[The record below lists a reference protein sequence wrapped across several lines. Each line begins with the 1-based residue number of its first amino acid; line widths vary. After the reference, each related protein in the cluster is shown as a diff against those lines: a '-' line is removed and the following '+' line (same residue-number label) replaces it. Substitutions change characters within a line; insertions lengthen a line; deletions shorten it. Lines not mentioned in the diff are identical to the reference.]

1 MSFVIHSIATA
12 VPGEPY
18 AQEETAKCAAIVS
31 CGGNEKDAAS
41 LQKLFRATRIESRYS
56 VHGRPQIEALRRG
69 EPVGPVPVPGT
80 AERMAE
86 YVREALPL
94 ALTAARS
101 ALVGIDPA
109 TITHLVTVSCTGFAA
124 PGVDV
129 GLIRDIP
136 LSPSVPRT
144 HIGFMGCHG
153 ALNALRVAKAY
164 AESERTARVL
174 ICCVELCSLHF
185 HYPWDPERMTGNALF
200 ADGAAAVVGGA
211 ADVEDDDGWKL
222 TANGSCIFP
231 GTEDAMGWKI
241 GDAGFDMHLSTRVP
255 VLIADNLGG
264 WVDGWL
270 AEHDLTRADVGS
282 WAIHPG
288 GPRILAAVEGSIGL
302 VPGTCVA
309 SRDILTRYG
318 NMSSPTILF
327 ILDELRRRNAPRP
340 CVALGFGPGL
350 AVEAALFR

>member
-1 MSFVIHSIATA
+1 MSFIIHSIATA
-12 VPGEPY
+12 APGEPY
-18 AQEETAKCAAIVS
+18 SQEEIARCAAIAS
-31 CGGNEKDAAS
+31 CAGNDKDAAS
-41 LQKLFRATRIESRYS
+41 LQKLFRNTRIESRYF
-56 VHGRPQIEALRRG
+56 VHGRPLVEAQRRG
-69 EPVGPVPVPGT
+69 ELVGPVAGPST
-80 AERMAE
+80 AVRMAE

-94 ALTAARS
+94 ALTATRA

-109 TITHLVTVSCTGFAA
+109 TITHVVTVSCTGFAA

-129 GLIRDIP
+129 GLIRDLP
-136 LSPSVPRT
+136 LSPAVSRT

-164 AESERTARVL
+164 AESDPAARVL
-174 ICCVELCSLHF
+174 ICCVELCSVHF
-185 HYPWDPERMTGNALF
+185 HYPWNPERMTGNALF
-200 ADGAAAVVGGA
+200 ADGAAAVVGA
-211 ADVEDDDGWKL
+211 AGDVEDGWKL
-222 TANGSCIFP
+222 TANGSFIFP
-231 GTEDAMGWKI
+231 GTEDAMGWTI

-264 WVDGWL
+264 WLDGWL
-270 AEHDLTRADVGS
+270 AEHDLKRDDVGS

-302 VPGTCVA
+302 LPGTCVA

-350 AVEAALFR
+350 AVEAALFQ

>member
-18 AQEETAKCAAIVS
+18 PQEETAECAAIVS

-41 LQKLFRATRIESRYS
+41 LRKLFKNTRIETRYS
-56 VHGRPQIEALRRG
+56 VHGRPQVEAMRRG
-69 EPVGPVPVPGT
+69 ELVGPVPGPST
-80 AERMAE
+80 AARMDE

-94 ALTAARS
+94 ALRAARS
-101 ALVGIDPA
+101 ALAGIDPA
-109 TITHLVTVSCTGFAA
+109 TITHLVTVSCTGFQA

-129 GLIRDIP
+129 GLIRDLP

-153 ALNALRVAKAY
+153 ALNALRVARAY
-164 AESERTARVL
+164 AESNRSARIL

-185 HYPWDPERMTGNALF
+185 HYPWNPERMTGNALF

-211 ADVEDDDGWKL
+211 DGDGWSL
-222 TANGSCIFP
+222 TANGSCLFP
-231 GTEDAMGWKI
+231 ATEDAMRWTI

-255 VLIADNLGG
+255 TLIADNLGG
-264 WVDGWL
+264 WLDRWL
-270 AEHDLTRADVGS
+270 AEHNLTRDGVRS

-302 VPGTCVA
+302 VPGTCDVA
-309 SRDILTRYG
+309 RAVLTRYG

-350 AVEAALFR
+350 AIEAALFR